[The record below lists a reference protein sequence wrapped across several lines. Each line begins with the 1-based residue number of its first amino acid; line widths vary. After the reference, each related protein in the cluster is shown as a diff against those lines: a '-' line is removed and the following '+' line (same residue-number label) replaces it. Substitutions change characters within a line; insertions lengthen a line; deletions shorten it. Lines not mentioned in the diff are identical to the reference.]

1 MTSLPIIGYNVIMT
15 KCWLG
20 IVGRNGSGKSSVCD
34 YLGSKGYRVVS
45 LSDVV
50 RHYATQQNIA
60 HTRTNLTELANQ
72 LKAENG
78 LTFFAEVTFNDV
90 KSEQLV
96 VFDSVRHP
104 KEIEYLSQKGV
115 VFIGIHADLKD
126 CYDRIKARGKGTDFV
141 TFDEFKKQDEYE
153 MSGKSRGQSIMDC
166 LNKCEYRIENNQ
178 GLPHLFDAIDGILET
193 VFKE

>member
-15 KCWLG
+15 KRWLG

-166 LNKCEYRIENNQ
+166 LSQCVYRIENNQ
-178 GLPHLFDAIDGILET
+178 GLPHFFNSIDDILET

>member
-1 MTSLPIIGYNVIMT
+1 MTSLPIIGYNVIMA
-15 KCWLG
+15 KRWLG

-34 YLGSKGYRVVS
+34 YLGSKGYHVVS

-50 RHYATQQNIA
+50 RHYATQQDIA

-72 LKAENG
+72 LKTENG
-78 LTFFAEVTFNDV
+78 LTFFAEATFNDV

-96 VFDSVRHP
+96 AFDSIRHP
-104 KEIEYLSQKGV
+104 KEIDYLSQKGV
-115 VFIGIHADLKD
+115 VFIGIYADLKD

-166 LNKCEYRIENNQ
+166 LNRCEYHIENNE
-178 GLPHLFDAIDGILET
+178 GLPHLFDSIDDILET

>member
-1 MTSLPIIGYNVIMT
+1 VTSLPIIGYNVIMT
-15 KCWLG
+15 KRWLG

-50 RHYATQQNIA
+50 RHYATKQQMA

-78 LTFFAEVTFNDV
+78 LTFFAEATHQEVQ
-90 KSEQLV
+90 SEQLV

-104 KEIEYLSQKGV
+104 KEIDYLSQQGV
-115 VFIGIHADLKD
+115 IFIGIDADLKD
-126 CYDRIKARGKGTDFV
+126 CYDRIKARGKDTDFV